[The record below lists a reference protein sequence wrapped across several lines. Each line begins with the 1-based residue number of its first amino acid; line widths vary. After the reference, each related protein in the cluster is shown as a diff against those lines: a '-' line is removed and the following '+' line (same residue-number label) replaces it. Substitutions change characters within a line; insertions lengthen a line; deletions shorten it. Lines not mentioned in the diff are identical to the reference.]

1 MSSFVYR
8 GRGVYWRSEVFDL
21 LTSWALLSFS
31 FALFMRPDL
40 GQLPLSLLYS
50 SVGVGSA
57 FVLHELAHREVAKK
71 YGLAAGYRAWYL
83 GLVVTLAVA
92 LLNTLVRLPILFAAP
107 GAVVIYGYWGH
118 VSPRAELRIAEAGPL
133 TNIALSVVARLIL
146 TATPAGALATR
157 ELIYYI
163 ARINAWIAFFNML
176 PLPPLDGFK
185 VLKRSPI
192 EWIAIFAACVV
203 MLRLIL

>member
-1 MSSFVYR
+1 MSSFVYF
-8 GRGVYWRSEVFDL
+8 GRGVYWRGEAFDL
-21 LTSWALLSFS
+21 LVSWTLLSFS
-31 FALFMRPDL
+31 FALFMKPDVS
-40 GQLPLSLLYS
+40 QLPLSLLYS

-71 YGLAAGYRAWYL
+71 YRLAARYRAWYL

-92 LLNTLVRLPILFAAP
+92 LLNAFIRLPILFAAP
-107 GAVVIYGYWGH
+107 GAVVIYGYWGS

-133 TNIALSVVARLIL
+133 TNIVLSIAAWLIL
-146 TATPAGALATR
+146 TATPVGTFTMR

-163 ARINAWIAFFNML
+163 ARINVWIAFFNML

-192 EWIAIFAACVV
+192 EWIAIFAACVM
-203 MLRLIL
+203 MLRLVL